1 MKNLL
6 KNEEN
11 TLEEKEL
18 WLWTFILIV
27 VWILVIWVIFW
38 ISVVFWLNKWEDRW
52 TFWDMFW
59 AVNSLFSWLALAGII
74 YTMLLQRQELRLQR
88 LELKANTEE
97 LARAATAQENSE
109 RELKRQADNLKAT
122 ARLNALN
129 TLISYHQSNI
139 QNKDNSLGFTFF
151 DKQEI
156 EQYIQE
162 TRAILN
168 WKS

>member
-1 MKNLL
+1 
-6 KNEEN
+6 
-11 TLEEKEL
+11 
-18 WLWTFILIV
+18 
-27 VWILVIWVIFW
+27 
-38 ISVVFWLNKWEDRW
+38 
-52 TFWDMFW
+52 
-59 AVNSLFSWLALAGII
+59 
-74 YTMLLQRQELRLQR
+74 MLLQRQELRLQR

-168 WKS
+168 